1 MRACDYGV
9 CTNIA
14 KTIGTYVDNTRTSCT
29 KAACSQAHQTAL
41 TEELASRQHDV
52 TWKPAPYAPVEIQ

>member
-29 KAACSQAHQTAL
+29 KAACSKEHKTAL
-41 TEELASRQHDV
+41 IEELNARGFEAI
-52 TWKPAPYAPVEIQ
+52 WKKAPYAAEEL